1 MTYAVNL
8 SSLASNGGTSLA
20 TWTTGTRPASPR
32 TGQSGFNTT
41 TASFEVYN
49 GTAWAAV
56 GGLSWQSIQTTGF
69 TAVAGNAYPCNTT
82 SAAFTVTL
90 PASPAAG
97 DQILLADYAGTWA
110 TNNITVALNGNKMNG
125 LTVDATL
132 SVSRQSV
139 NFTYLDVTQ
148 GWIASY
154 GFLTTA
160 TITQTVPISYAVI
173 AGGGGAGSGNNAGGG
188 GGAGGALVSTSG
200 LTKGTV
206 YTVTV
211 GGGGNGSP
219 AAGGSD
225 GSASSIVGTGL
236 SISAVGGGGGGA
248 GNNIAGRSGG
258 SGGGGGAQDTGSPA
272 AGGSGTP
279 GQGFAGINGIGP
291 GTTDGGG
298 GGGGAGGTGSASN
311 GGPGI
316 TSTLTGSSIVLAGG
330 GGGGR
335 DVRGG
340 VPYGLGGPGT
350 PGVSGGNGTGTGNPA
365 NPNASAG
372 VTNTGGGG
380 GGGSY
385 NYNAAGA
392 AGGSGTVIIS
402 VATSNYPGTYT
413 GTLASPGSPIV
424 NGSNTVLRWT
434 ASGTY
439 TA

>member
-1 MTYAVNL
+1 M
-8 SSLASNGGTSLA
+8 ASTINA
-20 TWTTGTRPASPR
+20 ITTGTGGVITAGDTSGNLSLQSNGSTVLAMTSSGVAV
-32 TGQSGFNTT
+32 TGTFT
-41 TASFEVYN
+41 VN
-49 GTAWAAV
+49 GAAPGIAWQAV
-56 GGLSWQSIQTTGF
+56 QTTGF
-69 TAVAGNAYPCNTT
+69 TAVSGRAYPCNTT

-90 PASPAAG
+90 PASPSVG
-97 DQILLADYAGTWA
+97 DQVFLADYAGTWA

-132 SVSRQSV
+132 SVNRQTV
-139 NFTYLDVTQ
+139 NFTYIDSTQ
-148 GWIASY
+148 GWIAAY
-154 GFLTTA
+154 GFLTTS

-173 AGGGGAGSGNNAGGG
+173 AGGGGGGSGNNAGGG

-200 LTKGTV
+200 LTKGVV

-211 GGGGNGSP
+211 GGGGSGSP
-219 AAGGSD
+219 AAGGFD
-225 GSASSIVGTGL
+225 GVASSITGTGV
-236 SISAVGGGGGGA
+236 SISAVGGGGA
-248 GNNIAGRSGG
+248 GSSNNIAGRSGG
-258 SGGGGGAQDTGSPA
+258 SGGGGGAQDTGSPS

-279 GQGFAGINGIGP
+279 GQGFAGITGIGP

-316 TSTLTGSSIVLAGG
+316 TTTLTGSSIVLAGG

-335 DVRGG
+335 DSRGG

-365 NPNASAG
+365 NPNAGTG
-372 VTNTGGGG
+372 VVNTGGGG

-385 NYNAAGA
+385 NYAPYAGV

-413 GTLASPGSPIV
+413 GTATTGT
-424 NGSNTVLRWT
+424 NGSNTWIRWT
-434 ASGTY
+434 GSGTY